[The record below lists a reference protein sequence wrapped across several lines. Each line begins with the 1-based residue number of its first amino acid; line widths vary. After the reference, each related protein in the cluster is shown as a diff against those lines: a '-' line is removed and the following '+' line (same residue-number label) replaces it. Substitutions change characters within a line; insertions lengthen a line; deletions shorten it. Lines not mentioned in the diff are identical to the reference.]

1 MALTPDVVKKLVG
14 GGWEVCVQA
23 GAGAEAAFGDAAY
36 KEAGASIAP
45 DAAATV
51 TGAGL
56 VVQVN
61 APAPEDVVRLP
72 DGVSTLSFFGVAQSE
87 ETLRALAAK
96 GATVFSFDL
105 LPRISRAQGMDALS
119 SQATV
124 SGYRAGLSAA
134 EHLAKFFP
142 MFMTAAGTVP
152 PAKVLVMGVGVAGLQ
167 AIATAR
173 RLGAV
178 VKAYDVRA
186 AAKEEAESLGAT
198 FLDLGVSAEG
208 TGGYARELSPEELER
223 QRAAL
228 ADEVG
233 RSDVVI
239 TTAAVPGR
247 QAPVL
252 VTASMVDGMAEGAV
266 IVDMAA
272 DQGGNC
278 ELTKVGEVVDHNG
291 VHIVGMANPPSGMPT
306 HASFLY
312 ARNVANVL
320 GLMGPEGALTPDWDD
335 EIVAGMC
342 VLRDGKAMA
351 PAAVELLGGPSGTG
365 DGARDERHDGTKA
378 RTEREEH
385 SRDGQPGARRV
396 RRRRVDDG
404 HRGLPHRLRAGGL
417 RRDRGDLQGPEH
429 SAHAADVGLERHPR
443 HRAGGCADDHGRGH
457 RHGGDRPRDPGRVP
471 GHAQHRGRLRG
482 HGPHAPHVQV
492 QAG

>member
-1 MALTPDVVKKLVG
+1 MKLAVPTETRPGERRVALVPEEAKKLVG
-14 GGWEVCVQA
+14 AGWVVAVQA
-23 GAGAEAAFGDAAY
+23 GAGAEAAF
-36 KEAGASIAP
+36 P
-45 DAAATV
+45 DAAFSDAGATIAADAASTV
-51 TGAGL
+51 GGAGL
-56 VVQVN
+56 VVKVN
-61 APAPEDVVRLP
+61 PPSVAEAAALP
-72 DGVSTLSFFGVAQSE
+72 DGAAVLSFLGVSQSE
-87 ETLRALAAK
+87 EALRALADR

-124 SGYRAGLSAA
+124 SGYRAGLAAA

-167 AIATAR
+167 SIATAR
-173 RLGAV
+173 RLGAI

-208 TGGYARELSPEELER
+208 TGGYARELTPEELER

-247 QAPVL
+247 KAPVL
-252 VTASMVDGMAEGAV
+252 VTTQMVDGMGDGAV
-266 IVDMAA
+266 VVDMAA

-278 ELTKVGEVVDHNG
+278 ELTRVGEVVDHGG
-291 VHIVGMANPPSGMPT
+291 VQIVGMANPPSGMPT

-320 GLMGPEGALTPDWDD
+320 GLMGPVGTLAPTWDD

-342 VLRDGKAMA
+342 VLRDGKPMA
-351 PAAVELLGGPSGTG
+351 PAAVELLGG
-365 DGARDERHDGTKA
+365 
-378 RTEREEH
+378 
-385 SRDGQPGARRV
+385 
-396 RRRRVDDG
+396 
-404 HRGLPHRLRAGGL
+404 
-417 RRDRGDLQGPEH
+417 
-429 SAHAADVGLERHPR
+429 
-443 HRAGGCADDHGRGH
+443 
-457 RHGGDRPRDPGRVP
+457 
-471 GHAQHRGRLRG
+471 AQS
-482 HGPHAPHVQV
+482 
-492 QAG
+492 